1 MNQLVRLHR
10 DGQVAVVTVDNPP
23 VNAIAAGV
31 PEGLAAA
38 VQEAQADPAV
48 NAIVIIGAGKT
59 FIAGADLAEF
69 AASGEGP
76 NLHALLAAIEDSAK
90 PTVVAVH
97 GTALGGGV
105 EIAMAAHYRVAVRDA
120 QMGMPE
126 VTIGVVPGA
135 EGTQRLPRLVGLAK
149 AVDMLMTGAPVSAA
163 EALEIGLIDRIVDG
177 DLLTG
182 AVAFARGMAVRG
194 GPYRQTRGM
203 NRHAGTSE
211 EHLAVLAAGQ
221 LQASKIR
228 RNQTAP
234 LAVLEALW
242 AAVTLPFAEGCK
254 RERELSDASLKSPQA
269 QALIHAFFAERA
281 AGKAPGV
288 LKDTPIYTI
297 REAGIIGAGTM
308 GSGIA
313 TALANAGVAVR
324 LTDSTQATLDRGMAN
339 VRKSYQVPVQRGR
352 ITQEVAEQR
361 IASIQPQL
369 DYEGF
374 DQVDLVIEAVYENID
389 LKKRIFAELDKIA
402 KPDCVLATN
411 TSTLNIDEIAEA
423 TARPHMVIGLHFFSP
438 AYIMRLL
445 EIVRGKLTGKP
456 VVATVLALAK
466 TLRKVGVLV
475 GNGHGFVGNRM
486 MFQYMREAQLLV
498 EEGATP
504 AQVDGALTNWGMAMG
519 IFAVDDMGGLDL
531 GARCFADI
539 RERQGTGPRMPVVL
553 DKLVAQ
559 GRLGQKTG
567 AGWFR
572 YDDARKPM
580 PDPEVEA
587 LIAETAAAEGIPQR
601 SITSDEI
608 IERCIYSMIN
618 EGAKILE
625 DGHALRASD
634 IDTIYLTGYGFP
646 AYRGGPM
653 WFADSVG
660 LDKILARVK
669 EFHKRHGVLWT
680 PAPLLERLAA
690 EGKKF
695 ASLDAVKTQETAQ
708 VAKP

>member
-1 MNQLVRLHR
+1 MNHLVRLHR
-10 DGQVAVVTVDNPP
+10 DGPVAVITVDNPP
-23 VNAIAAGV
+23 VNAIAKGV

-76 NLHALLAAIEDSAK
+76 NLHAVLAAIEDSAK

-105 EIAMAAHYRVAVRDA
+105 EIAMAAHYRVAAPDA

-149 AVDMLMTGAPVSAA
+149 AVDMLMTAAPVKAS
-163 EALEIGLIDRIVDG
+163 EALAIGLIDKIVDG
-177 DLLTG
+177 DLLAG
-182 AVAFARGMAVRG
+182 AVAFARGMAARG
-194 GPYRQTRGM
+194 GPHPKTREISGKL
-203 NRHAGTSE
+203 GTPQSN
-211 EHLAVLAAGQ
+211 APIFAAGRE
-221 LQASKIR
+221 QARKLR
-228 RNQTAP
+228 RNQTAT
-234 LAVLEALW
+234 LAVLEALE
-242 AAVTLPFAEGCK
+242 AATTLPFAEGCAK
-254 RERELSDASLKSPQA
+254 ERKLSDASLKSPQA

-281 AGKAPGV
+281 VGRVPDV
-288 LKDTPIYTI
+288 SKDTPVYPI
-297 REAGIIGAGTM
+297 RNAAIIGAGTM
-308 GSGIA
+308 GVGIA
-313 TALANAGVAVR
+313 IALVNAGIRVCLKDATR
-324 LTDSTQATLDRGMAN
+324 ETLDRAMAS
-339 VRKSYQVPVQRGR
+339 VRQNYSSVVKRGR
-352 ITQEVAEQR
+352 VTQEVVEQR
-361 IASIQPQL
+361 IALIHPQL

-374 DQVDLVIEAVYENID
+374 DQADIIIEAVFESID
-389 LKKRIFAELDKIA
+389 LKRQIFAEIDNIA

-411 TSTLNIDEIAEA
+411 TSTLNIDEIAAA
-423 TARPHMVIGLHFFSP
+423 TARPQMVIGLHFFSP

-486 MFQYMREAQLLV
+486 MFEYMREAQLLV

-504 AQVDGALTNWGMAMG
+504 AQVDGALTDWGMAMG

-539 RERQGTGPRMPVVL
+539 RERQGAGPRMPVVL

-587 LIAETAAAEGIPQR
+587 LIAQTAAAEGIPQR
-601 SITSDEI
+601 SINSTEI

-634 IDTIYLTGYGFP
+634 IDTIYITGYGFP

-660 LDKILARVK
+660 LKKILARI
-669 EFHKRHGVLWT
+669 EDFHHQYGVLWQ
-680 PAPLLERLAA
+680 PARLLERLAA
-690 EGKKF
+690 QGSTF
-695 ASLDAVKTQETAQ
+695 ASLDAAKAQETSA
-708 VAKP
+708 

>member
-10 DGQVAVVTVDNPP
+10 DGPVAVITVDNPP
-23 VNAIAAGV
+23 VNAIANGV

-105 EIAMAAHYRVAVRDA
+105 EIAMAAHFRVAVPDA
-120 QMGMPE
+120 QLGMPE

-149 AVDMLMTGAPVSAA
+149 AVDMLMTAAPVSAA
-163 EALEIGLIDRIVDG
+163 EALEIGLIDKIVDG

-182 AVAFARGMAVRG
+182 AVAFARGMAARG

-234 LAVLEALW
+234 LAILEALR

-281 AGKAPGV
+281 VGKVPDV
-288 LKDTPIYTI
+288 PRDTPVYPT
-297 REAGIIGAGTM
+297 RNAAIIGAGTM
-308 GSGIA
+308 GVGIA
-313 TALANAGVAVR
+313 IALVNAGIRVCLKDA
-324 LTDSTQATLDRGMAN
+324 TQSALDRAMAN
-339 VRKSYQVPVQRGR
+339 VRQNYSSVVKRGR
-352 ITQEVAEQR
+352 VTQEVVEQR
-361 IASIQPQL
+361 IALIHPQL
-369 DYEGF
+369 GYEGF
-374 DQVDLVIEAVYENID
+374 DQADIIIEAVFESMD
-389 LKKRIFAELDKIA
+389 LKRQIFAEIDKIA

-411 TSTLNIDEIAEA
+411 TSTLDIDEIAA
-423 TARPHMVIGLHFFSP
+423 VTARPHMVIGLHFFSP

-445 EIVRGKLTGKP
+445 EIVRGKHTGKP

-504 AQVDGALTNWGMAMG
+504 VQVDGALTDWGMAMG

-539 RERQGTGPRMPVVL
+539 RERQGAGPRMPVVL

-572 YDDARKPM
+572 YYDTRKPT

-587 LIAETAAAEGIPQR
+587 LIVQSAAAEGIPQR

-634 IDTIYLTGYGFP
+634 IDTIYITGYGFP

-660 LDKILARVK
+660 LEKILARI
-669 EFHKRHGVLWT
+669 EDFHHQFGVLWQ
-680 PAPLLERLAA
+680 PARLLERLAA
-690 EGKKF
+690 EGKTF
-695 ASLDAVKTQETAQ
+695 AGLDAAKTQEPAQ